1 MQLNQPHSTRSKS
14 EVSRPPQYTSAGAG
28 RPLVDRREGADPLDK
43 RQVFKQM
50 VVGALESGFL
60 RYSKRKALL
69 DYASRIG
76 ITEFDAMLLIAE
88 AQFYAD
94 QIDPK
99 QVDLALVMDESP
111 RVEIF
116 TPGTKLTIA
125 LGTAVA
131 LDIALICWLFV

>member
-1 MQLNQPHSTRSKS
+1 
-14 EVSRPPQYTSAGAG
+14 
-28 RPLVDRREGADPLDK
+28 
-43 RQVFKQM
+43 
-50 VVGALESGFL
+50 L

-76 ITEFDAMLLIAE
+76 ISEFDAMLLIAE

-99 QVDLALVMDESP
+99 QVDLALVMHESP

-125 LGTAVA
+125 LGAAVV